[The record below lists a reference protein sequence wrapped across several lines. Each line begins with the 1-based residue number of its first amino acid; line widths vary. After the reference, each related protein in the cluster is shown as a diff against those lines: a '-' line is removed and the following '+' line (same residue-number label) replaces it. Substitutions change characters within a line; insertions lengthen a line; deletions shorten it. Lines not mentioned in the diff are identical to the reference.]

1 MSSHLHSSYHINSK
15 RIFGKEATNY
25 GAWVPKAMM
34 TSCGIAVAV
43 LAVMTV
49 IFAVLQMT
57 VFAAAG
63 ARSDL
68 AVAAVA
74 AGAAGGKRVVPD
86 KFRCAAGLGHRV
98 VEVAQGGREIV
109 EPKLFHQLTD
119 AAGREA
125 RFKAGAVGIGEIV
138 HVPGIRVPVRGAKLR
153 SFFHG

>member
-1 MSSHLHSSYHINSK
+1 
-15 RIFGKEATNY
+15 
-25 GAWVPKAMM
+25 MM

-74 AGAAGGKRVVPD
+74 VGAAGGKRVVPD
-86 KFRCAAGLGHRV
+86 
-98 VEVAQGGREIV
+98 
-109 EPKLFHQLTD
+109 
-119 AAGREA
+119 
-125 RFKAGAVGIGEIV
+125 
-138 HVPGIRVPVRGAKLR
+138 
-153 SFFHG
+153 

>member
-1 MSSHLHSSYHINSK
+1 
-15 RIFGKEATNY
+15 
-25 GAWVPKAMM
+25 MM

-74 AGAAGGKRVVPD
+74 VGAAGGERVLPHKVC
-86 KFRCAAGLGHRV
+86 RAACLAHGV
-98 VEVAQGGREIV
+98 VQTA
-109 EPKLFHQLTD
+109 
-119 AAGREA
+119 
-125 RFKAGAVGIGEIV
+125 
-138 HVPGIRVPVRGAKLR
+138 
-153 SFFHG
+153 

>member
-1 MSSHLHSSYHINSK
+1 
-15 RIFGKEATNY
+15 
-25 GAWVPKAMM
+25 MM

-98 VEVAQGGREIV
+98 VEVAQSGREIV

-119 AAGREA
+119 AAGGKA
-125 RFKAGAVGIGEIV
+125 RLKAGTIRIFKIVHIPGARVAVGARNCAV
-138 HVPGIRVPVRGAKLR
+138 NFMPSRYSCVYVRLPLLR
-153 SFFHG
+153 Q